1 MIEYLGEWIKHIVL
15 LILVATFF
23 DLLLPNSSMRRYVR
37 MVIGLLIMLLILS
50 PLLDLLQFDYDR
62 MLKSVDE
69 LLEEESEDW
78 SDEIGAHLE
87 QVQMLQN
94 ETIREE
100 VEYAM
105 ADELRTDV
113 MARFDVN
120 VLDADI
126 RLHVR
131 EEEAEVEEV
140 MLHLQWPE
148 QSVSSKADSGTSKV
162 TVAKDGSDASD
173 GLDGKEDG
181 EVMSSANRESA
192 AEKKEPRTDTEEA
205 DDEQSADQ
213 IAEIEPVHIE
223 PIEVSPRD
231 SEDEMQ
237 EESQRNGLS
246 KEESNLEDDL
256 VTYLMDNWHIS
267 EDKISFSWTRGE
279 NP

>member
-87 QVQMLQN
+87 QVQMLQD

-105 ADELRTDV
+105 AT
-113 MARFDVN
+113 N
-120 VLDADI
+120 Y
-126 RLHVR
+126 
-131 EEEAEVEEV
+131 
-140 MLHLQWPE
+140 E
-148 QSVSSKADSGTSKV
+148 QT
-162 TVAKDGSDASD
+162 
-173 GLDGKEDG
+173 
-181 EVMSSANRESA
+181 
-192 AEKKEPRTDTEEA
+192 
-205 DDEQSADQ
+205 
-213 IAEIEPVHIE
+213 
-223 PIEVSPRD
+223 
-231 SEDEMQ
+231 
-237 EESQRNGLS
+237 
-246 KEESNLEDDL
+246 
-256 VTYLMDNWHIS
+256 
-267 EDKISFSWTRGE
+267 
-279 NP
+279 